1 MTDNKMTLTARFFG
15 LKDSP
20 DAILRMARV
29 MAIFLP
35 LVAAT
40 VTLSTTFYV
49 IFIAEALGKG
59 SYIQGM
65 ALIGPLIVIQMLFQT
80 ALDYPTGTVGD
91 WIGQRFILAIA
102 FWLYAFTFYLVS
114 QVTFDTPYIFFVVIY
129 SIQGIADAQ
138 QSGAWGAWFD
148 NNYRAAVPKDTDRK
162 QYGVMQGR
170 IGMLFQIISTLSLIP
185 GSIMAVIFHRTWVFQ
200 LQSLLCLFIAV
211 SVFFVMRDL
220 PEVKKSRSKKPTTRE
235 YGSLLKSG
243 VGYLFSNPFLKYV
256 VFGSMLA
263 TSSIV
268 VWGNLIL
275 FPMYYLYLLTDVAVA
290 SFRTLLFTPGVFS
303 QGVSGSWSRRFEP
316 KKWIPRFRVMQTCG
330 FVFFLL
336 FAVIMFLLPPSKD
349 STMLQLFIPFTTI
362 PVLQIPSDNALPLLI
377 IFMTFVSTG
386 FFGGF
391 ADILTQRL
399 IIDTIP
405 NRIRNSMYSLQPA
418 IATILAMP
426 QIALFGW
433 LTNLW
438 GFPLTLV
445 SCGLVSLAGVLMI
458 KKGMKY
464 PLPVVTDLAASSPI
478 VKAEEAPSPVAA
490 ISSDDDP
497 DPADE
502 SSP

>member
-20 DAILRMARV
+20 DAILHMARV
-29 MAIFLP
+29 MAFFLP

-40 VTLSTTFYV
+40 VTFSTTFYV
-49 IFIAEALGKG
+49 IFVAESLGKG

-80 ALDYPTGTVGD
+80 ALDYPTGTLGD
-91 WIGQRFILAIA
+91 WIGQRFILSIA
-102 FWLYAFTFYLVS
+102 FGLYAFTFYLIS
-114 QVTFDTPYIFFVVIY
+114 QVTFDTPYIFFVAIY
-129 SIQGIADAQ
+129 AIQGIADAQ
-138 QSGAWGAWFD
+138 GSGAWGAWFD
-148 NNYRAAVPKDTDRK
+148 NNYRVAVPKDTDRK

-185 GSIMAVIFHRTWVFQ
+185 GSIMAVMFHRTWVFQ
-200 LQSLLCLFIAV
+200 LQSVLCLLIAV
-211 SVFFVMRDL
+211 SVLFVLRDL
-220 PEVKKSRSKKPTTRE
+220 PEVRKNRPKKPSTRE
-235 YGSLLKSG
+235 YSSLLKSG
-243 VGYLFSNPFLKYV
+243 VSYLFSNRFLKYV
-256 VFGSMLA
+256 VFGSMLT
-263 TSSIV
+263 TSTII

-290 SFRTLLFTPGVFS
+290 SFRTLLFIPGVFS
-303 QGVSGSWSRRFEP
+303 QGVSGTWSRRFEP
-316 KKWIPRFRVMQTCG
+316 KKWIPRFRVIETCG
-330 FVFFLL
+330 FVFFIL
-336 FAVIMFLLPPSKD
+336 FGAIMFLLPPSKD
-349 STMLQLFIPFTTI
+349 LTMLQLFIPFTTI
-362 PVLQIPSDNALPLLI
+362 AVLQIPSVNALPLLI
-377 IFMTFVSTG
+377 IFMTFVSTS

-438 GFPLTLV
+438 GFPLTLI
-445 SCGLVSLAGVLMI
+445 SCGLVSLVGVLMI
-458 KKGMKY
+458 KEGMKY
-464 PLPVVTDLAASSPI
+464 PRPVVADVAVPGPI
-478 VKAEEAPSPVAA
+478 VQTDEAPHAVGGT
-490 ISSDDDP
+490 SSDDDP
-497 DPADE
+497 DRPDE